1 MTIEGTRVP
10 LRGMMGMRSSRARS
24 RLITILA
31 LLATLGQ
38 LAVTLIAPL
47 ADGRAGQSAAAHAEE
62 QGVTQHYAHNEATC
76 VACAATTLSSLPI
89 ARRTYLPFET
99 AVLRPPAPAAHPTPR
114 ASSRATSPRA
124 PPVLA

>member
-1 MTIEGTRVP
+1 VTGEGTVGP

-38 LAVTLIAPL
+38 LAVTLVAPL
-47 ADGRAGQSAAAHAEE
+47 ADGRVGQSAAAHVEE
-62 QGVTQHYAHNEATC
+62 QGVTLHYAHNEATC
-76 VACAATTLSSLPI
+76 VACAATTLSSLPV
-89 ARRTYLPFET
+89 ARRVYLPFET
-99 AVLRPPAPAAHPTPR
+99 AVLRPPPPAIHTTPR